1 MYISITGLKYK
12 GLAKTLRFWFFTIP
26 AFASAKKAKGNLF
39 AAEKKVGEYQHT
51 LTAWK
56 TRDDMMSYIHDKYH
70 SRAMKQ
76 FSSIGSGSTYG
87 FEAEEIPSW
96 ESALKIWKE
105 NFNLQK

>member
-1 MYISITGLKYK
+1 
-12 GLAKTLRFWFFTIP
+12 
-26 AFASAKKAKGNLF
+26 
-39 AAEKKVGEYQHT
+39 
-51 LTAWK
+51 
-56 TRDDMMSYIHDKYH
+56 MMNYIHDKYH

>member
-1 MYISITGLKYK
+1 MLASSYLV
-12 GLAKTLRFWFFTIP
+12 LAKMQLLFCLYN
-26 AFASAKKAKGNLF
+26 AFVSFLF
-39 AAEKKVGEYQHT
+39 AFGEYQHT

-56 TRDDMMSYIHDKYH
+56 TRDDMMNYIHDKYH